1 MERDPALGPVRNIT
15 CCWWDQGPQG
25 IYSKPEIP
33 DSWALQKMRPLG
45 IRVHY
50 STALCSAPGEKVSHC
65 PSLTSQAGPRLE
77 LSSSYL
83 RHVTS
88 STLVDQRAVDSESCC
103 LVFPEENHER
113 RIAALC
119 GFPRTFNLAAL
130 LFCCCLFVGLSLTTE
145 SLWEFLPTWLVMV
158 PLEWV
163 KGPQIC
169 KSTPSK
175 WEWLDPR
182 LPSAGTSK
190 VAYAEEP
197 WGATEMGRGSSRELV
212 AVVRQHRLSL
222 YCF

>member
-1 MERDPALGPVRNIT
+1 MERDPALGPVRKVT
-15 CCWWDQGPQG
+15 CCWWNQGPQG

-33 DSWALQKMRPLG
+33 DFWALQKMRPLG

-50 STALCSAPGEKVSHC
+50 STALCSVPGEKVSHC

-113 RIAALC
+113 RIAAVC

-130 LFCCCLFVGLSLTTE
+130 LFCFAYLLVSPAQPKACENSSLLGWLWCPWNE
-145 SLWEFLPTWLVMV
+145 WRNPRSVSLHLQNGNDLTPVYPLQGQARWHMQKSHEV
-158 PLEWV
+158 P
-163 KGPQIC
+163 Q
-169 KSTPSK
+169 K
-175 WEWLDPR
+175 WEE
-182 LPSAGTSK
+182 G
-190 VAYAEEP
+190 VH
-197 WGATEMGRGSSRELV
+197 GS
-212 AVVRQHRLSL
+212 
-222 YCF
+222 